1 MEGDLLGFGFDP
13 TPQTTAPANLQVS
26 PPSQISP
33 QAGFSPPA
41 PAPVQAAPTVPA
53 IPAQTQQSQSPP
65 PQSAPTVQQ
74 TPAAVSAPP
83 TTSSG
88 SPPPTAAP
96 SSAKPT
102 MFVLKE
108 EEPGSPVLKEIQ
120 AKFGGRWKLARS
132 DSYDEY
138 LKAAGVG
145 IFHRK
150 IASSGTP
157 EQVFSVKGDKIY
169 VSFHSTFHNQNYVF
183 QLDQAVENLVEKT
196 RQSVF
201 TSYRDGKLIL
211 EMTPLEVGWDK
222 PQEVERHINDMGEH
236 VVIYTCGSVSCRRY
250 FARLPD
256 LPVIPN
262 VVA

>member
-1 MEGDLLGFGFDP
+1 MEGDLLGLGFDP
-13 TPQTTAPANLQVS
+13 TPQTAATTNLTSQAPTPTQLS
-26 PPSQISP
+26 PSAQTPVQ
-33 QAGFSPPA
+33 PPA
-41 PAPVQAAPTVPA
+41 PTLQVEPAQSQQALPQTTATTQQTTTTAAPT
-53 IPAQTQQSQSPP
+53 TS
-65 PQSAPTVQQ
+65 
-74 TPAAVSAPP
+74 

-88 SPPPTAAP
+88 AP
-96 SSAKPT
+96 SPTVAPTTAPPVVKPA

-108 EEPGSPVLKEIQ
+108 EEPGNPVLKEIQ

-132 DSYDEY
+132 DLYDEY

-145 IFHRK
+145 IFQRK

-157 EQVFSVKGDKIY
+157 EQVFSVRGDKIY
-169 VSFHSTFHNQNYVF
+169 VSFRSTFHNQNYVF
-183 QLDQAVENLVEKT
+183 QLDEAVENLVEKT

-211 EMTPLEVGWDK
+211 EMTPLEVGWGK